1 MPKNLGMYNPVSKDL
16 MAIMTKQLG
25 LPWVKRHR
33 CKHQMGFFGFDGTS
47 ATPTQNYVIMNQPQY
62 CSFCE
67 EYVLWFNFA
76 KDILMYISP
85 KQEQSVIEVHFH
97 NLVDLNLIYNKSLHS
112 HHSFTKPQYTAFT
125 SPVGSILNIK
135 TNPFNTTQNAKTSD
149 DSQQTNENS
158 DDVNKENKTDHD
170 PEMGVWNTSQG
181 VYYFKLSSLH
191 VHLQLF
197 YTMLKEFPR
206 VPDTDSLYNLLICL
220 KMLIVHCECLETAF
234 KDQKGFLIFCMEKYL
249 IPKYDLKLFIFT

>member
-1 MPKNLGMYNPVSKDL
+1 MPKNLGMYNPVSKDM
-16 MAIMTKQLG
+16 MALMTKQLG

-33 CKHQMGFFGFDGTS
+33 CKHQMGFFGFDNTN
-47 ATPTQNYVIMNQPQY
+47 AAPTQNYLMMNQPQY

-67 EYVLWFNFA
+67 EYVLWFTFA

-85 KQEQSVIEVHFH
+85 KQEQNLIEVHFH
-97 NLVDLNLIYNKSLHS
+97 NLVDLNLMYHRSLHA
-112 HHSFTKPQYTAFT
+112 HNYTKPQFT
-125 SPVGSILNIK
+125 PSLGNILNVK
-135 TNPFNTTQNAKTSD
+135 SNLLNMVMNTKPGEEGQGTTENP
-149 DSQQTNENS
+149 E
-158 DDVNKENKTDHD
+158 DVNKEKKKDHD

-191 VHLQLF
+191 IHLQLF
-197 YTMLKEFPR
+197 YAMLKEFPR

-249 IPKYDLKLFIFT
+249 IPK